1 MNSVFSSFAPCC
13 HPVDRTVVNDRN
25 DTGFSSADDLVSI
38 PTRGQAEKS
47 VSSNRTWCE
56 ELEAVVHSVT
66 VPDERHK

>member
-1 MNSVFSSFAPCC
+1 MNSVFSSSAPCC
-13 HPVDRTVVNDRN
+13 HLADRTEANDRS
-25 DTGFSSADDLVSI
+25 DTGSSSADDLVNI
-38 PTRGQAEKS
+38 PARGQAEKS